1 MDGVKEQTEWTTRLD
16 GKLYVGL
23 GNRWKYV
30 MKLNNCYI
38 LFNQGKYLGKIQFD
52 VEVQVELD
60 GTLMEEAAVTVH
72 GP

>member
-1 MDGVKEQTEWTTRLD
+1 
-16 GKLYVGL
+16 
-23 GNRWKYV
+23 